1 MGRHGEH
8 PRPWPG
14 GSACPEPGAAGSA
27 CPGGRPPGTP
37 ACSQVAT
44 ASSRQRRVTGN
55 AMKEVLNV
63 VWLILCG
70 IWMSIA
76 YVVAGLVCFLLFFL
90 IITIPFGIAAFRIA
104 NYVLWPFGRTIEA
117 KRDAGMGSLIGN
129 IIWIVVAG
137 WWLAT
142 TKIGRGHVLTP
153 VTLESRI
160 PPSACKQNKRNST

>member
-14 GSACPEPGAAGSA
+14 GSACPQPGAAGSA

-76 YVVAGLVCFLLFFL
+76 YVVAGLLCFLLFFL
-90 IITIPFGIAAFRIA
+90 IITIPVGIAAVRIA

-117 KRDAGMGSLIGN
+117 KRDAGMGSPIGN
-129 IIWIVVAG
+129 IIWILVSG
-137 WWLAT
+137 WWLAIAHLVT
-142 TKIGRGHVLTP
+142 GVALCLTIIGIPLRLANFKI
-153 VTLESRI
+153 
-160 PPSACKQNKRNST
+160 